1 MSRISTKT
9 LIQLCRR
16 VGTSMRAG
24 VEPRRLWETEARHAT
39 GTLKRSIERVKDGV
53 LRGETVADSMRACEG
68 YFPPLVT
75 EMVEVGEKTGQVD
88 AVFLKL
94 ADHFDHQSQMTR
106 NFLMGI
112 ALPVFELCFAVFI
125 IGGLMTVMGWITDSR
140 GGQRIDLLG
149 IGLTG
154 TTGTMVI
161 WGGFAFLAAAAIALI
176 FATSRGYLG
185 PRPVMLAMKVP
196 YVGGALESMALSRL
210 TWALAM
216 GLDAGID
223 AKRSVSLAFR
233 ASQNPYF
240 LSREET
246 ATNEISLNR
255 QFYEAFSAAEVFPRE
270 FLQNLETAEIAG
282 ATTESLQSMA
292 RDYESRARHAIKV
305 LSIVLGLAIMIGVL
319 MLVGFV
325 VIVMFYNL
333 VVRPVNELL
342 DLKPGTI

>member
-39 GTLKRSIERVKDGV
+39 GALKRSIERVKDGV

-125 IGGLMTVMGWITDSR
+125 IGGLMAVMGWITDSR

-161 WGGFAFLAAAAIALI
+161 WGGFAFLAAVAIALI

-255 QFYEAFSAAEVFPRE
+255 QFYEAFAAAEVFPRE

-319 MLVGFV
+319 MLVGLV

>member
-1 MSRISTKT
+1 MSRISTKS

-39 GTLKRSIERVKDGV
+39 GPLKRSIERVKEGV
-53 LRGETVADSMRACEG
+53 LRGESVADSLRACTG
-68 YFPPLVT
+68 YFPQLVT

-94 ADHFDHQSQMTR
+94 ADHYEHQAQMTR
-106 NFLMGI
+106 SFLMGI
-112 ALPVFELCFAVFI
+112 AFPIFELCFAVFI
-125 IGGLMTVMGWITDSR
+125 IGGLMGVMGMITDSR
-140 GGQRIDLLG
+140 GGDRIDLLG

-161 WGGFAFLAAAAIALI
+161 WGAFACFSAVAVAVI
-176 FATSRGYLG
+176 FAVSRGYFG
-185 PRPVMLAMKVP
+185 PTPVMLAMRVP
-196 YVGGALESMALSRL
+196 YLGGALECMALSRL
-210 TWALAM
+210 TWALSM

-240 LSREET
+240 LSREEI
-246 ATNEISLNR
+246 ATNEIVLNR
-255 QFYEAFSAAEVFPRE
+255 QFYEAFGAAGVFPSE

-282 ATTESLQSMA
+282 ATTESLHSMA
-292 RDYESRARHAIKV
+292 REYESRARHAIKV
-305 LSIVLGLAIMIGVL
+305 FSRVLGLAIMVGVL
-319 MLVGFV
+319 MLVGVV
-325 VIVMFYNL
+325 VIVAFYNL

>member
-1 MSRISTKT
+1 MSRISTKS

-16 VGTSMRAG
+16 VGTSMKAG

-39 GTLKRSIERVKDGV
+39 GPLKRAIERVKDGV
-53 LRGETVADSMRACEG
+53 LRGESVSEAMRACEG

-75 EMVEVGEKTGQVD
+75 EMVEVGERTGQVD

-94 ADHFDHQSQMTR
+94 ADHHEHQAQMTR
-106 NFLMGI
+106 SFLMGI
-112 ALPVFELCFAVFI
+112 AFPMFELCFAVFI
-125 IGGLMTVMGWITDSR
+125 IGGLMAVMGWITDSR
-140 GGQRIDLLG
+140 GGDRIDLLG

-161 WGGFAFLAAAAIALI
+161 WGGFACFVATAIAVI
-176 FATSRGYLG
+176 FAVSRGYFG
-185 PRPVMLAMKVP
+185 PTPVRLAMRVP
-196 YVGGALESMALSRL
+196 YLGGALESMALSRL

-246 ATNEISLNR
+246 AVNEITLNR
-255 QFYEAFSAAEVFPRE
+255 QFYEAFAAAAVFPRE

-305 LSIVLGLAIMIGVL
+305 LSIVLGVAIMVGVL
-319 MLVGFV
+319 MLVGL
-325 VIVMFYNL
+325 VIIVAFYNL

>member
-16 VGTSMRAG
+16 VGTSMKAG
-24 VEPRRLWETEARHAT
+24 VDARRLWETEARHAA
-39 GTLKRSIERVKDGV
+39 GPLKRSIERVKEGV
-53 LRGETVADSMRACEG
+53 LRGESVADSMRACEG

-75 EMVEVGEKTGQVD
+75 EMVEVGEKTGQLD

-94 ADHFDHQSQMTR
+94 AEHYDHQAQTTR

-112 ALPVFELCFAVFI
+112 AFPIFELFFAVFM
-125 IGGLMTVMGWITDSR
+125 IGGLMAVMGWITDSR
-140 GGQRIDLLG
+140 GGEPIDLLG

-161 WGGFAFLAAAAIALI
+161 WGTFAV
-176 FATSRGYLG
+176 FATTVVVLILAVGRGYFG
-185 PRPVMLAMKVP
+185 PKPVMLAMKVP
-196 YVGGALESMALSRL
+196 LVGRALESLALSRL
-210 TWALAM
+210 TWALSM

-240 LSREET
+240 LSREAV
-246 ATNEISLNR
+246 ATNEIVLNR
-255 QFYEAFSAAEVFPRE
+255 QFHEAFGAAEVFPRE

-282 ATTESLQSMA
+282 STTESLQSMA
-292 RDYESRARHAIKV
+292 REYESRARHAIKILAV
-305 LSIVLGLAIMIGVL
+305 FLGIAIMVGVL
-319 MLVGFV
+319 LLVGV
-325 VIVMFYNL
+325 VIVVAFYNL
-333 VVRPVNELL
+333 VVKPVDELL
-342 DLKPGTI
+342 NLKPGTI

>member
-1 MSRISTKT
+1 MARISTKS

-39 GTLKRSIERVKDGV
+39 GGLKRSIERVKEGV
-53 LRGETVADSMRACEG
+53 LRGEGVADSMRACEG

-75 EMVEVGEKTGQVD
+75 EMVEVGERTGQVD

-94 ADHFDHQSQMTR
+94 ADHYEHQSQMTR

-112 ALPVFELCFAVFI
+112 AIPVFELCFAVFM
-125 IGGLMTVMGWITDSR
+125 IGGLMAVMGWITDSQK
-140 GGQRIDLLG
+140 GDRIDLLG

-154 TTGTMVI
+154 VEGTMVI
-161 WGGFAFLAAAAIALI
+161 WSGFALLVATGIALI
-176 FATSRGYLG
+176 LAVSRGYFG
-185 PRPVMLAMKVP
+185 PTPVMLAMRVP

-210 TWALAM
+210 TWALSM

-240 LSREET
+240 LSREEA
-246 ATNEISLNR
+246 ATNEIVLNR
-255 QFYEAFSAAEVFPRE
+255 QFYEAFGAAEVFPRE

-282 ATTESLQSMA
+282 ATTESLQTMA
-292 RDYESRARHAIKV
+292 RDYENRSRHTMKV
-305 LSIVLGLAIMIGVL
+305 LSIVLGLAIMVGVL
-319 MLVGFV
+319 LLVGL
-325 VIVMFYNL
+325 VIVVVLYNL
-333 VVRPVNELL
+333 LVRPINEMLEL
-342 DLKPGTI
+342 PPGKI